1 MYKQLIDKI
10 RGRLSAPLHV
20 RRGLGWLCLFLCVQ
34 TYVSADTSFPS
45 IQGGARGGSPT
56 GALILR
62 SPQDYQVYAISP
74 NGEWATGVYVN
85 YSNMG
90 YGFRW
95 NLLSGKVELLS
106 GDLCL
111 SEGTSISND
120 GVVAGMFDNTEATD
134 NGAPAY
140 TAGYWKDGQW
150 HHLPNINNAP
160 VHNSDQVGYA
170 NAISPDGTYIGGSY
184 NDKNSR
190 LIPVVWKNGEIA
202 HAFTPESGYEGM
214 IYAVSADGQR
224 AAGWSTTPNS
234 EQARVATLWEVGK
247 GATLIMDERLSNAWC
262 SARKFSPNGKW
273 LLFWE
278 GYYDTP
284 ADQITD
290 PTASNMA
297 LRALYNVETGEK
309 TDMPTITRDP
319 FNFDV
324 FDINDNGTIVGYESP
339 EATQLDQAIIF
350 KDGKTRWLYDYLKE
364 QGVDMDAD
372 TGILREGKDIYF
384 IRAVGI
390 SNDEKTFAALYYDP
404 QGALR
409 SMIIKL
415 DEDLTTREPVQLKA
429 THMEATSVARLAWQ
443 APLTGAEGVTGYN
456 LYRDGVK
463 VNEQPITETSYI
475 DSGLF
480 GPGERTYQVTALYG
494 EVESKASQPVS
505 LMVGKRI
512 LYNAPRN
519 LFARQVGYS
528 GALLQWDLPRTNLNV
543 KSYYPEGAKVTGFGG
558 GNNSFEAAIR
568 IPAEETNYYSGSLLL
583 SVSFYP
589 MTPQEGWKV
598 NIYKKVPGGTRE
610 LVRSQPI
617 TQPLVYGKENV
628 VRLDNYVEIEH
639 GADFYVAIE
648 VTVAAD
654 HTGYNVLGEVSGDPI
669 PGQTDLLRMTS
680 EPEFYSLYEEGKKF
694 GATQLTT
701 WAISANLMAPGGK
714 VEEIDLID
722 YYGIYDGAEEVGVA
736 AGRIFAF
743 NTLEAGGHEI
753 GVKAYYKNGGASE
766 VVRVPLTIVPDEQV
780 FKPVSSVGI
789 ARPTDHSVV
798 FSWPAPVD
806 NDETFLTHSTDAL
819 QGGVLGPK
827 ENNYNY
833 IAATVYSPEKTRG
846 YEGYQV
852 TGFRFYPLTT
862 AEYTF
867 FLEEDG
873 KVVAEAWPE
882 EYTPGVWNTVKLS
895 QPLAL
900 KAGSTYRLLLDCYDV
915 APNTAPLGLDARM
928 PFIEEGDLY
937 SLNEG
942 ATYSSVS
949 QASAFGNW
957 MMGLVLAAPEA
968 KPIPVEGYDVRID
981 NKVVN
986 TAPLTEPTFS
996 YEFPE
1001 GDATHR
1007 LNVDVRYSPERVVK
1021 GTAVFFQVGP
1031 STVGEHSVAVLRV
1044 EQGDHYIRVTGQEVQ
1059 KVSLVEISGQM
1070 VAQAQGPE
1078 LDITALATG
1087 TYVLRITTPQGI
1099 VNRKVFVVK

>member
-45 IQGGARGGSPT
+45 IPGGARGGSPT
-56 GALILR
+56 GALVLR

-74 NGEWATGVYVN
+74 NGEWACGVYVN

-140 TAGYWKDGQW
+140 TAGYWKDGEW

-284 ADQITD
+284 ADKVTD

-372 TGILREGKDIYF
+372 TTILRSGKDIYF

-409 SMIIKL
+409 SMVIKL
-415 DEDLTTREPVQLKA
+415 DENLATREPVQLAA
-429 THMEATSVARLAWQ
+429 TYMEGTSAARLVWQ
-443 APLTGAEGVTGYN
+443 APLAGAGGVTGYN

-463 VNEQPITETSYI
+463 VNEQPITGTDYI
-475 DSGLF
+475 DRGLSGR
-480 GPGERTYQVTALYG
+480 GERTYQVTALYG
-494 EVESKASQPVS
+494 EAESKASQPVPLVVEETS
-505 LMVGKRI
+505 
-512 LYNAPRN
+512 YQAPRN
-519 LFARQVGYS
+519 LFARQVGYN
-528 GALLQWDLPRTNLNV
+528 GALLQWDLPRTNLIV
-543 KSYYPEGAKVTGFGG
+543 KSYYQEGAKVTGFGG
-558 GNNSFEAAIR
+558 GNNSFEAALR
-568 IPAEETNYYSGSLLL
+568 IPAEEAALYSGCGIL

-589 MTPQEGWKV
+589 MTPQEAWRV
-598 NIYKKVPGGTRE
+598 NIYKKAAGGGTRE
-610 LVRSQPI
+610 LLYTQPI
-617 TQPLVYGKENV
+617 TQPLEYGKENV
-628 VRLDNYVEIEH
+628 VELPGVPCPTQ
-639 GADFYVAIE
+639 ADLYVAIE
-648 VTVAAD
+648 VTVPSD
-654 HTGYNVLGEVSGDPI
+654 HTGYNVLGEVSGNPI

-680 EPEFYSLYEEGKKF
+680 EPEFYSLYEEGQKF

-701 WAISANLMAPGGK
+701 WAIAVNMAAPGTK
-714 VEEIDLID
+714 VAEVDSID
-722 YYGIYDGAEEVGVA
+722 YYGIYDGTEEVGVA
-736 AGRIFAF
+736 AGRLFAF
-743 NTLEAGGHEI
+743 PSLSEGEHAI
-753 GVKAYYKNGGASE
+753 GVKAYYVNGGTSDI
-766 VVRVPLTIVPDEQV
+766 VTVPLAIVPNEQV

-798 FSWPAPVD
+798 FSWEAPMD

-833 IAATVYSPEKTRG
+833 IAATVYTPEKTRG

-852 TGFRFYPLTT
+852 TGFRFFPLTT

-882 EYTPGVWNTVKLS
+882 SYTPSVWNTVTLTA
-895 QPLAL
+895 PLTL
-900 KAGSTYRLLLDCYDV
+900 KAGATYRLLLDCYDV
-915 APNTAPLGLDARM
+915 APETAPLGLDARM

-937 SLNEG
+937 SLNDG
-942 ATYSSVS
+942 VTYTSVS

-957 MMGLVLAAPEA
+957 MMGLVLADPDA

-981 NKVVN
+981 NKVAN
-986 TAPLTEPTFS
+986 AEPLTEPTFS

-1059 KVSLVEISGQM
+1059 EVSLVEISGQT

-1087 TYVLRITTPQGI
+1087 TYVLRITTPQGV
-1099 VNRKVFVVK
+1099 VNRKVLIVK